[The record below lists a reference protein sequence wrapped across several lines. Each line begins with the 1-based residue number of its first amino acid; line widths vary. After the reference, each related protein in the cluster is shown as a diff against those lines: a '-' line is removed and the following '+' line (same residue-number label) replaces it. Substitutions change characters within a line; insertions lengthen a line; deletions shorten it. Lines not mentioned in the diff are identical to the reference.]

1 MKELLKRLWH
11 DQSGQD
17 LTEYGLLLVLI
28 GLAAITS
35 MSQLAS
41 ALSTL
46 FGSTSTTLTSTS

>member
-1 MKELLKRLWH
+1 MKELLKRLWYEQ
-11 DQSGQD
+11 DGQD

-35 MSQLAS
+35 MGQLAS